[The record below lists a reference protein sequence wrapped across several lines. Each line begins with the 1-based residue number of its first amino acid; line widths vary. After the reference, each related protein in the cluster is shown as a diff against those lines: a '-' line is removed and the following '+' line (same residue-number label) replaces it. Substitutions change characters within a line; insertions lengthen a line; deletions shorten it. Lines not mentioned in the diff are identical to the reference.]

1 MPSFAS
7 YLLEREKGS
16 FAILLRREGIKDQ
29 KKKRR
34 GTGVSSL
41 FRKYFSLSLFF
52 MVCCAVHYKT
62 KTPFLFIALLPFFSH

>member
-29 KKKRR
+29 KK
-34 GTGVSSL
+34 GGGL
-41 FRKYFSLSLFF
+41 
-52 MVCCAVHYKT
+52 A
-62 KTPFLFIALLPFFSH
+62 

>member
-29 KKKRR
+29 KKKK
-34 GTGVSSL
+34 GGGLAWVLCSENI
-41 FRKYFSLSLFF
+41 SLSLSFLW
-52 MVCCAVHYKT
+52 CAVLSTTRQKHHF
-62 KTPFLFIALLPFFSH
+62 FL